1 MKHTSTKKLTTAG
14 LLCTLAYIATAAGRV
29 PLILF
34 LKYDPKD
41 VVIVIGGLLFGPFTA
56 LAISVIVSLTEM
68 FTVSSTGFW
77 GCLMNVI
84 SSCAFACTASFLYG
98 KRRRM
103 SGALGGLLGGWC
115 CQVAVM
121 MLWNYLVAPVYMGYS
136 REAVAELLL
145 PAFLPFNVIKGG
157 LNAGITLLLYK
168 PVVTALRRSHL
179 AEALPASEP
188 AGKMRFRPGAFL
200 VALFILAGCA
210 LLFFSLRDAF

>member
-1 MKHTSTKKLTTAG
+1 MKHTSTKKLTTVG
-14 LLCTLAYIATAAGRV
+14 LLCTLAYIATAVGRV

-41 VVIVIGGLLFGPFTA
+41 VIIVIGGLLFGPLTA
-56 LAISVIVSLTEM
+56 LGISVLVSVTEM
-68 FTVSSTGFW
+68 LTVSSTGIW

-84 SSCAFACTASFLYG
+84 SSCAFACTAASVYG
-98 KRRRM
+98 KKRQL
-103 SGALGGLLGGWC
+103 SGAVGGLLGGWG

-121 MLWNYLVAPVYMGYS
+121 MFWNYLVAPVYMGYS
-136 REAVAELLL
+136 REAVAQLLL

-179 AEALPASEP
+179 VDAVPGTNP
-188 AGKMRFRPGAFL
+188 PGKMRFRPGVFL
-200 VALFILAGCA
+200 TALLILADCV
-210 LLFFSLRDAF
+210 LLFLRAF

>member
-1 MKHTSTKKLTTAG
+1 
-14 LLCTLAYIATAAGRV
+14 
-29 PLILF
+29 
-34 LKYDPKD
+34 
-41 VVIVIGGLLFGPFTA
+41 
-56 LAISVIVSLTEM
+56 
-68 FTVSSTGFW
+68 
-77 GCLMNVI
+77 
-84 SSCAFACTASFLYG
+84 
-98 KRRRM
+98 M
-103 SGALGGLLGGWC
+103 SGALGGLLGGWG

-200 VALFILAGCA
+200 AALFILAGCA
-210 LLFFSLRDAF
+210 LLFLSLRDAF